1 MSALPLAP
9 KQAVNSIL
17 KSSFRWRF
25 Q

>member
-9 KQAVNSIL
+9 KQAVNSI